1 MYRSQISQILWLIIS
16 FNNFI
21 QLLIKLGGGFSYGP
35 NGEQQVP
42 GNGFAHLQDATRR
55 GKKQMLII

>member
-1 MYRSQISQILWLIIS
+1 M
-16 FNNFI
+16 

-35 NGEQQVP
+35 NGERQIA

-55 GKKQMLII
+55 GKNQLLII

>member
-1 MYRSQISQILWLIIS
+1 MYRKILWLIIC
-16 FNNFI
+16 FNNLI

-35 NGEQQVP
+35 NGEQQIA

-55 GKKQMLII
+55 GKKQILII